1 MSDWIKWILA
11 VVLIWIVGGIVI
23 HLVAGLIHVAIT
35 IAIIALFCY
44 IVYAV
49 VRAASRQKI

>member
-11 VVLIWIVGGIVI
+11 FVLIWVVGGIVI
-23 HLVAGLIHVAIT
+23 HLLAGLVHIAIT
-35 IAIIALFCY
+35 LAVIVLFCY